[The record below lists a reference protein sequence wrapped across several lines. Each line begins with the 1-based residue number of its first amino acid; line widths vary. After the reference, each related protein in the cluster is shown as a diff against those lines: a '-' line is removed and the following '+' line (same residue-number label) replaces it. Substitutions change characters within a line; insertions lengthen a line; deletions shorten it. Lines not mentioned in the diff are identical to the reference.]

1 MRAASAG
8 SPTRTSTAKTTLRM
22 PDASG
27 IRPAR
32 LGLTAKVF
40 LAATLLVVVVLGL
53 TFGLTSLQAHRTA
66 DESIRRA
73 LVGRRRGVQAF
84 LAGRTA
90 AFAGMSGV
98 SLQVPQFRERLL
110 QRSRG
115 DVLDQAEEYRHLL
128 GASWVLVT
136 TDRGLLVAR
145 TDHPEEFD
153 IDLSRGALIA
163 QALSGE
169 QAGGAWLDDRAR
181 KLYMAV
187 AIPLRASPD
196 ATPQGT
202 LVAAYEVNDTLAQEI
217 KQATGSDVV
226 FFALDTLERPHVVG
240 STLSRE
246 EIEPALVADTVALRR
261 LEEDSAG
268 VDLSAQVAGEHLVGL
283 AGPIRSAGGS
293 VYGGFVSFRSRD
305 AALAAFRALQRT
317 SVVAVGL
324 GIGLA
329 LVIAFGL
336 ARQIAGPV
344 RRLALATRRVQDGD
358 YSVEIAVTSGDEIG
372 VLSQAFK
379 SLVEDLKE
387 RAALVEYMMAA
398 SRAGPTHRSEVM
410 SGRDVPRPGSVFANR
425 YDVKEVLGM
434 GGMGVVY
441 RAFDCELQ
449 EPVAIKTLRPET
461 LAGESVALERFKQE
475 IRLARKISHRNVVRT
490 YDLGEVNGMYY
501 LTMEYVE
508 GTPLNQLISS
518 RGGLPIPVTLTIGKQ
533 LCRALEV
540 AHEQGIVHRDARLH
554 VAGAAVGN
562 GARRTQRPVRRW
574 RGPVRVCSR
583 PRAVRRRVRVRRRRE
598 ASRGTGAG
606 PAQVQRGRTR
616 GAGPGDSQGDGQR
629 AGGQV
634 PDRGGDARRPGG
646 DRLDASKPGIS
657 LILPITAR
665 ALVGECHRNEVLRQ
679 LVAQFRR
686 GVEPQRR
693 PVGRRQRVVVHPIG
707 ENRLRVQRARRVPAI
722 RVVGVERDE
731 PDVARGGEGL
741 AARHDRRHRHAVPGR
756 DRGPP
761 LDTMVLHRVRHPRH
775 RHQLVQRELEG
786 PLHQPCHAQPPGVG
800 ILEHRQRVRN
810 EVAREHGAPGGRCVG
825 PR

>member
-1 MRAASAG
+1 MRWMVLLAGAWWQAWARWRGGLAA
-8 SPTRTSTAKTTLRM
+8 R
-22 PDASG
+22 
-27 IRPAR
+27 I
-32 LGLTAKVF
+32 F
-40 LAATLLVVVVLGL
+40 FAATLLVVVVLGL
-53 TFGLTSLQAHRTA
+53 TFGLTSLEAHRTV

-84 LAGRTA
+84 LAGRTTA
-90 AFAGMSGV
+90 LAGMSGV
-98 SLQVPQFRERLL
+98 SVQVPQFRERLL

-128 GASWVLVT
+128 GASWVVVT
-136 TDRGLLVAR
+136 NDRGLLVAR
-145 TDHPEEFD
+145 TDYPAEFD
-153 IDLSRGALIA
+153 IDLSRGALMA
-163 QALSGE
+163 GALSGE
-169 QAGGAWLDDRAR
+169 QADGAWLDDRAQR
-181 KLYMAV
+181 LYMAV
-187 AIPLRASPD
+187 A
-196 ATPQGT
+196 TPAAGLPRRGAQGV
-202 LVAAYEVNDTLAQEI
+202 LVSAYEVGDTLAQEI

-226 FFALDTLERPHVVG
+226 FFALDTLDHPHVVA
-240 STLSRE
+240 STLPRE
-246 EIEPALVADTVALRR
+246 DIGTVLAADTAALRR
-261 LEEDSAG
+261 LQQDSGAVG
-268 VDLSAQVAGEHLVGL
+268 LSAQVAGEHLVGL

-305 AALAAFRALQRT
+305 AELAAFRALQRT

-387 RAALVEYMMAA
+387 KAALVEYMMAA

-410 SGRDVPRPGSVFANR
+410 SGRDVLRPGSVFANR

-441 RAFDCELQ
+441 RAFDRELQ

-518 RGGLPIPVTLTIGKQ
+518 RGRLPVPVTLTVGKQ

-540 AHEQGIVHRDARLH
+540 AHEQGIIHRDIKPHNMVVEPTGFLKVMDFGIARLATAPQGKGLTQDGMTIGTPDYMSPEQISGMELDARSDLYS
-554 VAGAAVGN
+554 AGVVLFECLTGRLPFEAESMYALMAKRLEEPPPDPRTINAEVPQSLAAVILKAMAKQPADRYQTAAGMHD
-562 GARRTQRPVRRW
+562 AL
-574 RGPVRVCSR
+574 
-583 PRAVRRRVRVRRRRE
+583 AV
-598 ASRGTGAG
+598 
-606 PAQVQRGRTR
+606 
-616 GAGPGDSQGDGQR
+616 
-629 AGGQV
+629 
-634 PDRGGDARRPGG
+634 
-646 DRLDASKPGIS
+646 
-657 LILPITAR
+657 
-665 ALVGECHRNEVLRQ
+665 
-679 LVAQFRR
+679 
-686 GVEPQRR
+686 
-693 PVGRRQRVVVHPIG
+693 IG
-707 ENRLRVQRARRVPAI
+707 
-722 RVVGVERDE
+722 
-731 PDVARGGEGL
+731 
-741 AARHDRRHRHAVPGR
+741 
-756 DRGPP
+756 
-761 LDTMVLHRVRHPRH
+761 
-775 RHQLVQRELEG
+775 
-786 PLHQPCHAQPPGVG
+786 
-800 ILEHRQRVRN
+800 
-810 EVAREHGAPGGRCVG
+810 
-825 PR
+825 